1 MINGH
6 WQHKL
11 ISSEIPKVH
20 HKLTFTQKLL
30 FLIHSSTPRKKSVH
44 LTEKKQT
51 VAKITRKSVKLYLS
65 TASAIILSSFTL
77 CSCSL
82 SKLC

>member
-1 MINGH
+1 MINSH

-11 ISSEIPKVH
+11 ISSEILKVH

-44 LTEKKQT
+44 LKEK
-51 VAKITRKSVKLYLS
+51 AN
-65 TASAIILSSFTL
+65 
-77 CSCSL
+77 SCQDYQEISEAVLVNCLNYHPVFLHSL
-82 SKLC
+82 FMQPE